1 MAINDITLSSSMRSN
16 LLSLKSTSELLDR
29 TQERLSTGKKVNSA
43 LDNPTSFFT
52 AQSLNARASD
62 LNNLLDSMGQ
72 AVQTLKAA
80 DEGITTLTA
89 LVEQAKSI
97 TDQAASTSVGATNV
111 VGALTL
117 SGDPAVTASTI
128 ADDLTFTVG
137 ETDVTVAKAD
147 LQGKTAEEVVT
158 AINTALTTAG
168 IAEETAKASLGADGA
183 SFTITSDTGDA
194 ITMTENTDLGVAASE
209 AKEALETYQNQYN
222 NLLIQI
228 DQLVQDTSYKGIN
241 LLNGD
246 NLTVNFNETRTSTL
260 LIEGVTFDSAG
271 LGLASAESWNDVT
284 KLNDSIIKT
293 EDAINTLRAQASTF
307 GQNLSVVQ
315 TRQDFTESMI
325 NILTSGAD
333 ALTLADMNEEAANM
347 LALQTRQSLGTNALS
362 MAAQAEQSVLQLF

>member
-333 ALTLADMNEEAANM
+333 ELTLADMNEEAANM

-362 MAAQAEQSVLQLF
+362 MASQAEQSVLQLF

>member
-293 EDAINTLRAQASTF
+293 EDAINTLREQASTF

-333 ALTLADMNEEAANM
+333 ELTLADMNEEAANM

-362 MAAQAEQSVLQLF
+362 MASQAEQSVLQLF

>member
-271 LGLASAESWNDVT
+271 LGLASAESWNDAT

-293 EDAINTLRAQASTF
+293 EDAINTLREQASTF

-333 ALTLADMNEEAANM
+333 ELTLADMNEEAANM

-362 MAAQAEQSVLQLF
+362 MASQAEQSVLQLF